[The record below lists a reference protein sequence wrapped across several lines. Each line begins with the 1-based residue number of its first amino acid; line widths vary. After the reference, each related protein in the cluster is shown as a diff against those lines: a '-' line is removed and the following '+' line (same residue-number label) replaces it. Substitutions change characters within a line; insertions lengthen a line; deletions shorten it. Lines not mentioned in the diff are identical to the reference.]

1 MDGWNTI
8 LSLWGPAHVQVRTVR
23 FFRADYIHHLYF
35 NRIFDG
41 FSVFPFAIWESW
53 IVDSA
58 LAILLCISAS
68 NLARNL
74 LASLRAAGRAGCEV
88 RWIILLGEEETNIAP
103 P

>member
-1 MDGWNTI
+1 M
-8 LSLWGPAHVQVRTVR
+8 
-23 FFRADYIHHLYF
+23 
-35 NRIFDG
+35 
-41 FSVFPFAIWESW
+41 
-53 IVDSA
+53 DSA

-88 RWIILLGEEETNIAP
+88 RWIIMLGEEETNIAP